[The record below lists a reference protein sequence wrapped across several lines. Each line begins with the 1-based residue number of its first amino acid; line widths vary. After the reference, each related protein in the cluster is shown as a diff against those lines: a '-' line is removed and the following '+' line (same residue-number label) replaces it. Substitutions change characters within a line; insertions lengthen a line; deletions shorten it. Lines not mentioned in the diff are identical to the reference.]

1 MKPFNHNFETAFGV
15 LDYNGIAG
23 YTNCLSELHKYI
35 ERTTQFN
42 PAKRMIDAVPLL
54 DKIAATNDEL
64 AKLLKKEREKLE
76 EVGLG
81 FLLSDGEQNE

>member
-15 LDYNGIAG
+15 LDYNGIQG
-23 YTNCLSELHKYI
+23 YTNCLGELHKYI
-35 ERTTQFN
+35 ESVTQFN

-64 AKLLKKEREKLE
+64 AEILKKERETLE
-76 EVGLG
+76 
-81 FLLSDGEQNE
+81 GEQNE